1 MLPVTPRGSKSA
13 DWLTTR
19 GTRLKYLWLDAAS
32 TPEIPTER
40 PLSLPRIRA
49 RADRARRAAP
59 LALTLLVALIGCR
72 GALTGFASGAGAV
85 SNIEQLFGALGV
97 RHADVARNAK
107 YEYARLQIAK
117 GALVPSRVFADSGV
131 WTRRSADVRLLETQ
145 GAFVDGKYSLV
156 SRIDVPAPRK
166 PADGRHAITLSRLSD
181 NEFRWDTAVDFA
193 IGSIRPADVAAV
205 LAGLVASAEGKTE
218 SEARADLAASAPR
231 TSGALGLLFSLDSLR
246 PTRLNDGSTAVTV
259 VVGLHSDRLRRRFP
273 AFGDYVRRYV
283 DPVQYRVVVTDQGG
297 APFFEAVGADRQ
309 MTVRLRT
316 HEGVLVPLSGAPRPM
331 PDTLALL
338 VDFKARIKHLGIGF
352 HGLRMELVHVRHGV
366 SENSWAV
373 TARHEPEW
381 DFPLATARLI
391 RAPLRR
397 PFAGEGSLFRI
408 GVRGDGTGPTVLVRQ
423 IRLFVQES
431 AILRFLNALSGT
443 AFSEFEDR
451 VDQEENAW
459 LREVFSAMRADATA
473 GIGR

>member
-1 MLPVTPRGSKSA
+1 MS
-13 DWLTTR
+13 
-19 GTRLKYLWLDAAS
+19 
-32 TPEIPTER
+32 E
-40 PLSLPRIRA
+40 
-49 RADRARRAAP
+49 RARRAAP
-59 LALTLLVALIGCR
+59 LALTLLVALTGCR
-72 GALTGFASGAGAV
+72 DALTGFATGAGAV
-85 SNIEQLFGALGV
+85 SNVEQLFGALGA

-117 GALVPSRVFADSGV
+117 GALVPSRVFGDSGV
-131 WTRRSADVRLLETQ
+131 WTRRSAAVQLLETQ
-145 GAFVDGKYSLV
+145 GTFVDGKYSLV

-193 IGSIRPADVAAV
+193 IGGIRPAEVASV
-205 LAGLVASAEGKTE
+205 LARLVASAEGKTE
-218 SEARADLAASAPR
+218 REARADLAASAPR
-231 TSGALGLLFSLDSLR
+231 TSGALGQLFSLDSLR
-246 PTRLNDGSTAVTV
+246 PARLTDGSTALTL
-259 VVGLHSDRLRRRFP
+259 VVGIHSDRLRRRFP

-283 DPVQYRVVVTDQGG
+283 DPVRYQVVVTDQGG
-297 APFFEAVGADRQ
+297 RPYFEAVAADQQ

-316 HEGVLVPLSGAPRPM
+316 CDGVLVPLSGALRPM
-331 PDTLALL
+331 PDTLVMQ
-338 VDFKARIKHLGIGF
+338 VDFRARIKHLGVGF
-352 HGLRMELVHVRHGV
+352 HGLRMELVHVRHDA
-366 SENSWAV
+366 SENSWVV

-408 GVRGDGTGPTVLVRQ
+408 GVRGDGTGPTVIMRQ
-423 IRLFVQES
+423 IRLFVEES
-431 AILRFLNALSGT
+431 AILRFLNSLSGT

-459 LREVFSAMRADATA
+459 LREVFAGMRADARA
-473 GIGR
+473 AIGK

>member
-1 MLPVTPRGSKSA
+1 MPLQPLPSPAEHSLA
-13 DWLTTR
+13 
-19 GTRLKYLWLDAAS
+19 
-32 TPEIPTER
+32 
-40 PLSLPRIRA
+40 LPRTRSG
-49 RADRARRAAP
+49 ADRARRAAP

-72 GALTGFASGAGAV
+72 DALTGFASGAGAV
-85 SNIEQLFGALGV
+85 ANVEQLFGALGA

-117 GALVPSRVFADSGV
+117 GALVPSKVFADTGV

-145 GAFVDGKYSLV
+145 GAFVNGKYSLASHV
-156 SRIDVPAPRK
+156 DVPAPRR
-166 PADGRHAITLSRLSD
+166 PADGRHAITLSRLSE

-193 IGSIRPADVAAV
+193 IGSVQPAELATV
-205 LAGLVASAEGKTE
+205 LSRLLSSAEGKTE
-218 SEARADLAASAPR
+218 RQARTDLAAAAPR
-231 TSGALGLLFSLDSLR
+231 TSGAFGQLFSLYSLR
-246 PTRLNDGSTAVTV
+246 PTRLGDGSTAVTL

-283 DPVQYRVVVTDQGG
+283 DPLRYRVVVTDAGG
-297 APFFEAVGADRQ
+297 TPFLEAVGADRQ
-309 MTVRLRT
+309 VTLRLRT
-316 HEGVLVPLSGAPRPM
+316 AGGQIVALSGPPRPM

-338 VDFKARIKHLGIGF
+338 IDFKARVKHLGIGF
-352 HGLRMELVHVRHGV
+352 HGLRMDLEHVRTGTT
-366 SENSWAV
+366 ENSWVV
-373 TARHEPEW
+373 TARREPEW

-408 GVRGDGTGPTVLVRQ
+408 GVRGDGTGPTVIVRQ

-431 AILRFLNALSGT
+431 AILRFLNSLSGT

-451 VDQEENAW
+451 VDQEENTW
-459 LREVFSAMRADATA
+459 LREVFSGMRADVIAA
-473 GIGR
+473 LGR

>member
-1 MLPVTPRGSKSA
+1 M
-13 DWLTTR
+13 
-19 GTRLKYLWLDAAS
+19 DAAS
-32 TPEIPTER
+32 TPDIPTEH
-40 PLSLPRIRA
+40 PLSPPRIRGGTE
-49 RADRARRAAP
+49 RARRAAP

-85 SNIEQLFGALGV
+85 SNVEQLFGALGV
-97 RHADVARNAK
+97 RHAEVARNAK

-117 GALVPSRVFADSGV
+117 GALVPSRVFADSAV
-131 WTRRSADVRLLETQ
+131 WTRRSADVQLLETQ
-145 GAFVDGKYSLV
+145 GAFMDGKYSLV

-193 IGSIRPADVAAV
+193 IGSIRPTDVASV

-218 SEARADLAASAPR
+218 GEARADLTASAPR
-231 TSGALGLLFSLDSLR
+231 TAGALGQLFSLDSLR
-246 PTRLNDGSTAVTV
+246 PTRLGDGSTAVTL
-259 VVGLHSDRLRRRFP
+259 VVGIHSDRLRRRFP

-283 DPVQYRVVVTDQGG
+283 DPVRYRVVVTDQRGT
-297 APFFEAVGADRQ
+297 PYFEAAAADRLV
-309 MTVRLRT
+309 TIRLRT
-316 HEGVLVPLSGAPRPM
+316 CKGELVPLSGGLRPL
-331 PDTLALL
+331 PDTLAML
-338 VDFKARIKHLGIGF
+338 VDFKARIKHLGVGF

-366 SENSWAV
+366 SENSWVV

-408 GVRGDGTGPTVLVRQ
+408 GVRGDSTGPTVIVRQ

-431 AILRFLNALSGT
+431 AILRFLNSLSGT

-459 LREVFSAMRADATA
+459 LREVFAGMRADARA
-473 GIGR
+473 AIGH

>member
-1 MLPVTPRGSKSA
+1 MS
-13 DWLTTR
+13 
-19 GTRLKYLWLDAAS
+19 
-32 TPEIPTER
+32 E
-40 PLSLPRIRA
+40 
-49 RADRARRAAP
+49 RARRAAP
-59 LALTLLVALIGCR
+59 LALTLLVALTGCR
-72 GALTGFASGAGAV
+72 DALTGFATGAGAV
-85 SNIEQLFGALGV
+85 SNVEQLFGALGA

-117 GALVPSRVFADSGV
+117 GALVPSRVFGDSGV
-131 WTRRSADVRLLETQ
+131 WTRRSAAVQLLETQ
-145 GAFVDGKYSLV
+145 GTFVDGKYSLV

-193 IGSIRPADVAAV
+193 IGSIRPAEVASV
-205 LAGLVASAEGKTE
+205 LARLVASAEGKTE
-218 SEARADLAASAPR
+218 REARADLAASAPR
-231 TSGALGLLFSLDSLR
+231 TSGALGQLFSLDSLR
-246 PTRLNDGSTAVTV
+246 PARLTDGSTAVTL
-259 VVGLHSDRLRRRFP
+259 VVGIHSDRLRRRFP

-283 DPVQYRVVVTDQGG
+283 DPVQYQVVVTDQGG
-297 APFFEAVGADRQ
+297 RPYFEAVAADQQ
-309 MTVRLRT
+309 MTIRLRT
-316 HEGVLVPLSGAPRPM
+316 CDGVLVPLSGALRPM
-331 PDTLALL
+331 PDTLVMQ
-338 VDFKARIKHLGIGF
+338 VDFRARIKHLGVGF
-352 HGLRMELVHVRHGV
+352 HGLRMELVHVHHDA
-366 SENSWAV
+366 SENSWVV

-408 GVRGDGTGPTVLVRQ
+408 GVRGDGAGPTVIMRQ

-431 AILRFLNALSGT
+431 AILRFLNSLSGT

-459 LREVFSAMRADATA
+459 LREVFAGMRADARA
-473 GIGR
+473 AIGK

>member
-1 MLPVTPRGSKSA
+1 VVGGRFNPCHP
-13 DWLTTR
+13 
-19 GTRLKYLWLDAAS
+19 
-32 TPEIPTER
+32 PTEH
-40 PLSLPRIRA
+40 PLFLPCTRSGTARA
-49 RADRARRAAP
+49 RCAAP
-59 LALTLLVALIGCR
+59 FALTLLVALVGCR
-72 GALTGFASGAGAV
+72 DALTGFASGPGALANV
-85 SNIEQLFGALGV
+85 EQLFGALGA
-97 RHADVARNAK
+97 RHADVARNVK

-117 GALVPSRVFADSGV
+117 GALVPSRVFVDSGV

-145 GAFVDGKYSLV
+145 GSFVDGKYALV

-181 NEFRWDTAVDFA
+181 SEFRWDTAVDFA
-193 IGSIRPADVAAV
+193 IGSIRPTSVASV
-205 LAGLVASAEGKTE
+205 LARLVASAEGKTE
-218 SEARADLAASAPR
+218 REARADLAASAPR
-231 TSGALGLLFSLDSLR
+231 TSGALGQLFSLDSLR
-246 PTRLNDGSTAVTV
+246 PTRLGDGSTAVTL

-283 DPVQYRVVVTDQGG
+283 DPVRYRVVVTDQGG
-297 APFFEAVGADRQ
+297 TPFFEAVGADRQ
-309 MTVRLRT
+309 VTIRLRT
-316 HEGVLVPLSGAPRPM
+316 CNGEMVPLSGPVRVL
-331 PDTLALL
+331 PDTLAML
-338 VDFKARIKHLGIGF
+338 VDFKARIKHLGVGF
-352 HGLRMELVHVRHGV
+352 HGLRMELVHVRHGA

-373 TARHEPEW
+373 TARREPEW

-408 GVRGDGTGPTVLVRQ
+408 GVRGDGTGPTVIVRQ

-431 AILRFLNALSGT
+431 AILRFLNSLSGA

-459 LREVFSAMRADATA
+459 LREVFAGMRADVRGA
-473 GIGR
+473 IGG

>member
-1 MLPVTPRGSKSA
+1 ML
-13 DWLTTR
+13 LTDI
-19 GTRLKYLWLDAAS
+19 L
-32 TPEIPTER
+32 
-40 PLSLPRIRA
+40 
-49 RADRARRAAP
+49 
-59 LALTLLVALIGCR
+59 GCR
-72 GALTGFASGAGAV
+72 SALTGFASGTGAV
-85 SNIEQLFGALGV
+85 ASVEQLFGALAS

-117 GALVPSRVFADSGV
+117 GALLPSKVFADSAV
-131 WTRRSADVRLLETQ
+131 WTRKSEDVRLLEIQ
-145 GAFVDGKYSLV
+145 GAFVNGKYSLASHV
-156 SRIDVPAPRK
+156 DVPEPHR

-193 IGSIRPADVAAV
+193 IGSIRPAEVAMV
-205 LAGLVASAEGKTE
+205 LSRLVSSGEGKSE
-218 SEARADLAASAPR
+218 REARADLASSAPR
-231 TSGALGLLFSLDSLR
+231 TAGALGQIFSLDSLR
-246 PTRLNDGSTAVTV
+246 PTRLGDGSTAVTL
-259 VVGLHSDRLRRRFP
+259 VVGIHSDRLRRRFP

-283 DPVQYRVVVTDQGG
+283 DPLQYRVVATDRSG
-297 APFFEAVGADRQ
+297 ASFFEAVAADRVV
-309 MTVRLRT
+309 TIRLRT
-316 HEGVLVPLSGAPRPM
+316 QDGQLVPLSGPTRPL

-338 VDFKARIKHLGIGF
+338 VDFKARVKHLGVGF
-352 HGLRMELVHVRHGV
+352 HGLRMELAHVRHDA

-408 GVRGDGTGPTVLVRQ
+408 GVRGDGSGPTVLVRQ

-431 AILRFLNALSGT
+431 AILRFLNSLSGA

-451 VDQEENAW
+451 VDQEENTW
-459 LREVFSAMRADATA
+459 LREVFAGMRADVRSAL
-473 GIGR
+473 GQ